1 MRRGL
6 LLATLAVAG
15 VTAAVA
21 SAASPVVP
29 RHSQLALRAK
39 LPSLAYVPARVPS
52 GFHYYRWATTTRP
65 ALRIWF
71 RDKAQHE
78 ITFVAVRLVG
88 TCAAGREKTF
98 QLDGNKVYWS
108 HTANEQQAWRCVV
121 GPDKRAVRL
130 VAATSLPPTTFS
142 DSGLGRVAAS
152 GHLVR

>member
-1 MRRGL
+1 MRWGL
-6 LLATLAVAG
+6 ALALLVAVGATATIA
-15 VTAAVA
+15 TAAA
-21 SAASPVVP
+21 PVVP
-29 RHSQLALRAK
+29 RNSQLALRHK

-88 TCAAGREKTF
+88 ACAAGREKSF

-121 GPDKRAVRL
+121 GPNKRPVRL

>member
-1 MRRGL
+1 MRSGL
-6 LLATLAVAG
+6 GLTVLVVVGAAT
-15 VTAAVA
+15 AVA

-29 RHSQLALRAK
+29 RNSQLALRHK

-71 RDKAQHE
+71 RDKAKHE
-78 ITFVAVRLVG
+78 ITFVAVHLVG
-88 TCAAGREKTF
+88 ACSAGHEKTF

-108 HTANEQQAWRCVV
+108 HTAEEQQAWRCVV
-121 GPDKRAVRL
+121 GPSTRPVRL
-130 VAATSLPPTTFS
+130 VAATPLAPTRFS